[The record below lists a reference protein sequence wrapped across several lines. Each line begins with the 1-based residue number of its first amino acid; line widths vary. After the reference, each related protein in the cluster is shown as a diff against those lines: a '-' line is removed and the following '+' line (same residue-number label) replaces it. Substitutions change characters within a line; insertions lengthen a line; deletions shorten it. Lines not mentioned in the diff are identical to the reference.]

1 MEPELQRG
9 LRMSL
14 SIRLVPARAKTCRL
28 TWDNA
33 ITAVQPVLVD
43 SADVSAF
50 VSKS

>member
-1 MEPELQRG
+1 MP
-9 LRMSL
+9 
-14 SIRLVPARAKTCRL
+14 L

-33 ITAVQPVLVD
+33 STGVQLVLAD

>member
-1 MEPELQRG
+1 MP
-9 LRMSL
+9 
-14 SIRLVPARAKTCRL
+14 L

-33 ITAVQPVLVD
+33 ITAVQPVLAD